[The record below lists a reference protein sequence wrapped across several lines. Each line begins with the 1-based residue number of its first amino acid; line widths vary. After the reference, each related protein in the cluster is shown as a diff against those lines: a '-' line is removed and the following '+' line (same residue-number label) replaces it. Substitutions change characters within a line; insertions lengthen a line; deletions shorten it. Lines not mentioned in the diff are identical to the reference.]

1 MDTVLL
7 REYMADDL
15 DQVARVSR
23 ESWISIGLLRRC
35 QPLAVHQRARRRA
48 D

>member
-15 DQVARVSR
+15 DEGARVWR
-23 ESWISIGLLRRC
+23 ESWISNPPAEGR
-35 QPLAVHQRARRRA
+35 LAA
-48 D
+48 